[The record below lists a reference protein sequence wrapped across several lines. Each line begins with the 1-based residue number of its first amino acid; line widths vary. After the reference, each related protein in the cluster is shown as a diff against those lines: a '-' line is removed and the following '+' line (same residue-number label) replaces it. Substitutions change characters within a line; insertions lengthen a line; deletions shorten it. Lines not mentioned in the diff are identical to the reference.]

1 MARNHS
7 PVVTPSA
14 RKLSTRIVS
23 TLVELGIMGMVGG
36 VFFFLLLLLMEMLQ

>member
-1 MARNHS
+1 MARNHY
-7 PVVTPSA
+7 PAVTPSP

-36 VFFFLLLLLMEMLQ
+36 LFFFLLLLLMEMMQ

>member
-1 MARNHS
+1 MARNHY

-23 TLVELGIMGMVGG
+23 ALVELGIMGMVGG
-36 VFFFLLLLLMEMLQ
+36 LLFFLLLLLMEMMQ